1 MTRVKIVIGA
11 NFGDE
16 GKGLMTSYFAEQ
28 MMQESGRCLVVLSN
42 GGAQRGH
49 TVVRNGV
56 RHIFRHFG
64 SGTLSGADTWCP
76 APFILNP
83 MIFMKEYRELKEQ
96 LGGAPKVRIFVH
108 PDCRVTTPFEMLTNL
123 ILEESR
129 GESRHGSVGVGIWE
143 TVIGGGI
150 SFGKLCGMSEPERA
164 AYLSGDR
171 KEHMKLRLKS
181 CGLPEIP
188 EEWQKIVEEPGL
200 TDGYLEDLSQM
211 ESLVQLADISVL
223 KGYSDIVFENG
234 QGLLLDRSMIRK
246 GFGHHTTP
254 SNTGISNPAAILK
267 EAALP
272 EARIEAVYVTRSY
285 MTRHGA
291 GRFDTECPMEEIN
304 PAIQDLTNMPN
315 PSQGTI
321 RYGKLCMPSLI
332 RRAKRDFERLEKETG
347 LTGEFAL
354 AMTHLNEYTHP
365 AWKNKY
371 IKYKSFAEQGENMCY
386 TKDAPGSPV
395 CSLNRS
401 EKYTY

>member
-1 MTRVKIVIGA
+1 MTRVKIVIGS

-16 GKGLMTSYFAEQ
+16 GKGLMSAYFAGR
-28 MMQESGRCLVVLSN
+28 MMQEDKKCLVVLSN

-49 TVVRNGV
+49 TVVQKGI
-56 RHIFRHFG
+56 RHVFRHFG

-83 MIFMKEYRELKEQ
+83 MIFMKEYRELMDQ
-96 LGGAPKVRIFVH
+96 LGKLPAVRVFVH

-129 GESRHGSVGVGIWE
+129 GAARHGSVGVGIWE

-150 SFGKLCGMSEPERA
+150 SFGELCSLSEEERA
-164 AYLSGDR
+164 AYLTENR
-171 KEHMKLRLKS
+171 KEHMKQRLKE

-188 EEWQKIVEEPGL
+188 EEWRQIIEDPGL
-200 TDGYLEDLSQM
+200 TGGYLEDLSQM
-211 ESLVQLADISVL
+211 ESLVRQTDSSIL
-223 KGYSDIVFENG
+223 KEYPGIIFENG
-234 QGLLLDRSMIRK
+234 QGLLLDRNMIRK
-246 GFGHHTTP
+246 GYGHHTTP
-254 SNTGISNPAAILK
+254 SNTGIKNPAEILK
-267 EAALP
+267 GADLKDAD
-272 EARIEAVYVTRSY
+272 IEAVYVTRSY

-291 GRFDTECPMEEIN
+291 GRFDTECAKEEIN
-304 PAIQDLTNMPN
+304 PEIVDLTNMPN

-332 RRAKRDFERLEKETG
+332 KRVKRDFGLLEKEAG
-347 LTGEFAL
+347 LEGTFSI

-371 IKYKSFAEQGENMCY
+371 IKYKSFAEEGENMCY
-386 TKDAPGSPV
+386 TKGAPG
-395 CSLNRS
+395 
-401 EKYTY
+401 